1 MQRQNII
8 ILTHQLT
15 NPIARGNFKKL
26 CLEFD
31 LPYHSLKMLKFPI
44 VYKDYVIH
52 KVEFKQQVMDE
63 AMRSCGINNLNN

>member
-52 KVEFKQQVMDE
+52 KVEFK
-63 AMRSCGINNLNN
+63 